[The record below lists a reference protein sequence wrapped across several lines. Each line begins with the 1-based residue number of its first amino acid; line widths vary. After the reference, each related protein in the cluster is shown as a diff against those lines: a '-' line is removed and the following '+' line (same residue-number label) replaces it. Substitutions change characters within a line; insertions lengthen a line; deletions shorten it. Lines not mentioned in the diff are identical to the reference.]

1 MSLSVSLVF
10 NLAIWLAS
18 VEHGLS
24 IFYLIVLLWYC
35 SGTFFF
41 ISGADGIQIKNS
53 KSCFFNLSLF
63 KSRIWLFIIRLDT
76 HWMTCSWE
84 RGWDWTYGLQVAP
97 TINHQLEPPPMRSD
111 HETENES
118 SRSRTFSVPVVQI
131 TRACY
136 KIWHHVTAQVV
147 GWPHHNTN
155 HCLVK
160 WETRPCC
167 EC

>member
-1 MSLSVSLVF
+1 MAVYNPIRHTLNDWFLGKR
-10 NLAIWLAS
+10 L
-18 VEHGLS
+18 GLNRGPPS
-24 IFYLIVLLWYC
+24 CADRKPIV
-35 SGTFFF
+35 
-41 ISGADGIQIKNS
+41 
-53 KSCFFNLSLF
+53 
-63 KSRIWLFIIRLDT
+63 
-76 HWMTCSWE
+76 
-84 RGWDWTYGLQVAP
+84 
-97 TINHQLEPPPMRSD
+97 NHQLEPPPMRSD

-118 SRSRTFSVPVVQI
+118 SRSRTFSVPVVQT
-131 TRACY
+131 TRVCY